1 VGYQYPEQRH
11 GGNMKKVTMGAV
23 LIIAAV
29 YICQEAQAQTFSWDL
44 RFMQG
49 QKRESVSVSRTVR
62 METGEEFLIAIKPD
76 TTSYCY
82 VLCYDSEHQI
92 YVLKNEIVTGG
103 SEVYLDPIEITDPPG
118 TETVYVIMS
127 LERQTKLESL
137 IQTYN
142 KSSTQQ
148 NANDLYREVVS
159 MQNAVSALGEAAPSF
174 IPSGGTTRGSS
185 EEYINH
191 FSGKSIYVRP
201 IIIRH

>member
-1 VGYQYPEQRH
+1 
-11 GGNMKKVTMGAV
+11 MKKAAMGAV
-23 LIIAAV
+23 FIITAV
-29 YICQEAQAQTFSWDL
+29 FISQEAQAQNLSWDL
-44 RFMQG
+44 RFLQG
-49 QKRESVSVSRTVR
+49 QKRESVSISRAVR

-82 VLCYDSEHQI
+82 VICYDSERQI
-92 YVLKNEIVTGG
+92 YVLKNEPVTGG
-103 SEVYLDPIEITDPPG
+103 SEIYLDPIEITDPPG

-137 IQTYN
+137 IQAYN
-142 KSSTQQ
+142 KSPTQQ

-185 EEYINH
+185 EEYTNH
-191 FSGKSIYVRP
+191 FSGKSLYVRP